1 MNGTSDNLKS
11 KIRMLAEGIYDLLKS
26 DLDKLGIQK
35 QELIGE

>member
-1 MNGTSDNLKS
+1 MAGTSDKLKS
-11 KIRMLAEGIYDLLKS
+11 KIRILAEDIYDLLKS